1 MTSESRIWK
10 MFPRTSEKGKKLHLR
25 AMREMMAVNE
35 SLGKIVEMGLTDVIL
50 DPQTIGIL
58 QATNRML
65 HGNIHLLKGS
75 PPS

>member
-1 MTSESRIWK
+1 MTSESRIWV

-50 DPQTIGIL
+50 TP
-58 QATNRML
+58 
-65 HGNIHLLKGS
+65 K
-75 PPS
+75 P